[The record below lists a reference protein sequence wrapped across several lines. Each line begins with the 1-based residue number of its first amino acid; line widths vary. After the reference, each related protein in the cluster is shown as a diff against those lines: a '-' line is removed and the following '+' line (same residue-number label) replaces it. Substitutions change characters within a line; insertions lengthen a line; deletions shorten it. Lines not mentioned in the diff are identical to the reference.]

1 MHDHKIAHRDIK
13 TDNILVDSKGRAV
26 IIDFGFACRFT
37 GVDAIEYCGTYP
49 FMAPEILSESVSKSD
64 ASKVDVYAF
73 AMTLYQMLTGKE
85 PWENLYTI
93 NEADYVDTLKSK
105 VVSGERLQM
114 DSRWSSVLKNTIQ
127 ECWQNNAESRPNF
140 DTVLN
145 MFSSHSS

>member
-37 GVDAIEYCGTYP
+37 GIDAIEYCGTYP

-85 PWENLYTI
+85 PWEDLHTTNDD
-93 NEADYVDTLKSK
+93 EYVDKLKLK
-105 VVSGERLQM
+105 VVSGSRLQM
-114 DSRWSSVLKNTIQ
+114 DSRWSSYLQNTIQ
-127 ECWQNNAESRPNF
+127 GCWQDNPELRPKF
-140 DTVLN
+140 DTVLS
-145 MFSSHSS
+145 MIM